1 MTWQSYV
8 KEVKMCK
15 IFKLNLCLLQYI
27 LVYHSCA
34 DFNLT
39 ECIFAIIMVKKE
51 QIVLWEQFFG
61 NYWEETCS
69 RYEMFLHFLVQ
80 VSIIFMSLHPG
91 VLFRIIK

>member
-1 MTWQSYV
+1 
-8 KEVKMCK
+8 MCK

-51 QIVLWEQFFG
+51 QIVL
-61 NYWEETCS
+61 
-69 RYEMFLHFLVQ
+69 
-80 VSIIFMSLHPG
+80 
-91 VLFRIIK
+91 